1 MKNVLPNLM
10 TMEYVRVRKA
20 NIKELNEL
28 IERRRTT
35 DWHVV
40 AAVVGAIIVVAV
52 TGLVLAL

>member
-1 MKNVLPNLM
+1 MKHVLTNLM
-10 TMEYVRVRKA
+10 TMEYVRVRKS

-28 IERRRTT
+28 IQRRQKT

-40 AAVVGAIIVVAV
+40 AAVVGAILVVAL